1 MQTLIE
7 LPKRA
12 QVAFL
17 LQIVERLDKLKKQYA
32 SNFRYSSFVDVEEP
46 TVWFDGRTLEWQ
58 FEFYERSYGYDAY
71 ADDDDDEFDDEQN
84 LGRISIHMEFDA
96 QWLERAQSS
105 ADLLSN
111 CFTADWNR
119 SCSCDRSENGRIPC
133 MHYLGAIQILS
144 NRLSRASVAS
154 AIDWM
159 SKQFRDGT
167 TIGDELAEQI
177 EFSVERYSSKISD
190 ELRLQWRLG
199 DIKHPYSN
207 RRILDVRPSMQKKSA
222 KGKWSAGREI
232 RDFDRVRS
240 NVADLHEHDD
250 LIGTMVEVFR
260 GQDYMSGSILLQM
273 LKLLKDRPLVVWN
286 REGFPPVEI
295 AETHPTLLMV
305 EEEGKYGIDIRVEG
319 SSFKLANNFLALNKN
334 AFLGWL
340 AEPASNRLLYFQMP
354 TGLLQSVI
362 RLQSG
367 QDRGA
372 KFTQQAA
379 MRVSTVLGSEGV
391 RNALKS
397 VLPES
402 LAGPKIALPP
412 SIQLHLMPRQ
422 PEGLI
427 AELRVACDAVPEL
440 PIPGIEPDR
449 LQVVTPS
456 GPVQLMRDL
465 KSESQ
470 VAEAYTHALGLAE
483 YPYDGPYSWIADDI
497 PSALRL
503 IERAQQQSE
512 HGLEVCWPKSQP
524 MKLLGEITPQQLRVR
539 VTSQRDWF
547 GMEGELVIEGL
558 EIPLAELL
566 AALRRGGRYVQLAS
580 GQFAA
585 ISDQLRKRLTMMDD
599 VSAAEG
605 KQLRVERA
613 GATLLNESLGNDISF
628 ESDVK
633 WQTAIERLTSTKGL
647 PIKPPKGLKAEL
659 RDYQVA
665 GYHWLAK
672 LSHWG
677 LGGCLADDM
686 GLGKTVQALGVLL
699 DRAKV
704 GPALVVAPTSV
715 GTNWLR
721 EAERF
726 APSLTP
732 KLYRDHDREELIRDA
747 GNGDLIITSY
757 QLLQRDAARFSS
769 RSWGTLV
776 LDESQYI
783 KNFATKTNQA
793 VRNIEADWCLAIS
806 GTPLENHLG
815 ELWSLMRI
823 ISPGLLGS
831 WDRFRKRFAE
841 GIERDQDQE
850 RLSALSRMVRPFIL
864 RRTKS
869 DVLTELPPRT
879 EVVLSVELSPAER
892 KKYDAAR
899 LAALADLTAPK
910 EGDND
915 QKKRIRVL
923 TWLMRLR
930 QLACHVRLVDD
941 KWKKSSAKLDQFL
954 EVIRELREN
963 NHRALV
969 FSQFVQH
976 LSLVRSALDDAK
988 VPYQYL
994 DGSTTPAKRQE
1005 AVDAFQRGEGD
1016 LFLISLK
1023 AGGTGLNLTAA
1034 DYVLHLDPW
1043 WNPAVEDQATDRAHR
1058 IGQTRA
1064 VTVYR
1069 LVTRDTIEEQIL
1081 ALHESK
1087 RELMSNLLEG
1097 TDSAGKMSTEELVNL
1112 IRANQILES

>member
-1 MQTLIE
+1 MQTLID

-17 LQIVERLDKLKKQYA
+17 LQIVERLDKIIKKFA
-32 SNFRYSSFVDVEEP
+32 NHRRFGGDFSIDEP
-46 TVWFDGRTLEWQ
+46 IILFDGESLEWQ
-58 FEFYERSYGYDAY
+58 FDYTEEIHSYFDQ
-71 ADDDDDEFDDEQN
+71 DEEGESGQLSIFMN
-84 LGRISIHMEFDA
+84 LAPG
-96 QWLERAQSS
+96 WLETAG
-105 ADLLSN
+105 AGNDLLVN
-111 CFTADWNR
+111 CFEGDWEGYCDCNHPTNSSSPCIHFLTAIESLNK
-119 SCSCDRSENGRIPC
+119 
-133 MHYLGAIQILS
+133 
-144 NRLSRASVAS
+144 RLARASVATALS
-154 AIDWM
+154 WM
-159 SKQFRDGT
+159 NECIRDYT
-167 TIGDELAEQI
+167 TLGDELVSDLEWSIKEKTDRPVAEHRVVWRI
-177 EFSVERYSSKISD
+177 EEVEASYGDRRY
-190 ELRLQWRLG
+190 
-199 DIKHPYSN
+199 
-207 RRILDVRPSMQKKSA
+207 LDVRPCLQKKTA
-222 KGKWSAGREI
+222 KGKWTAGREI
-232 RDFDRVRS
+232 HDFEIVRS
-240 NVADLHEHDD
+240 SVEDLHPHDEMINS
-250 LIGTMVEVFR
+250 LN
-260 GQDYMSGSILLQM
+260 QMSQSCDHKNGSIMLELLR
-273 LKLLKDRPLVVWN
+273 LLRDRPLVVWN
-286 REGFPPVEI
+286 DDGYPPIEVVETQPTVSMIDEGGDYKVDVSIEGTPFDL
-295 AETHPTLLMV
+295 AEDFLVLNKNLNLCWVAEST
-305 EEEGKYGIDIRVEG
+305 GKRLFY
-319 SSFKLANNFLALNKN
+319 FKLATPLMHSIL
-334 AFLGWL
+334 
-340 AEPASNRLLYFQMP
+340 
-354 TGLLQSVI
+354 
-362 RLQSG
+362 RLQEG
-367 QDRGA
+367 QERGA
-372 KFTQQAA
+372 KFTQEAA
-379 MRVSTVLGSEGV
+379 MRVSTILGSDGF
-391 RNALKS
+391 RSAIKT

-402 LAGPKIALPP
+402 LAGPEVELPP
-412 SIQLHLMPRQ
+412 HIQLHLMPRQ

-427 AELRVACDAVPEL
+427 AQLRVACDANTEL
-440 PIPGIEPDR
+440 PVPGIEPAR
-449 LQVVTPS
+449 LQVVTPA
-456 GPVQLMRDL
+456 GPVQYIRDL
-465 KSESQ
+465 KAESSA
-470 VAEAYTHALGLAE
+470 AEACTHSLGLAQ
-483 YPYDGPYSWIADDI
+483 YPYDGPYTWIADDI
-497 PSALRL
+497 PAALTL
-503 IERAQQQSE
+503 IERAQQQVE
-512 HGLEVCWPKSQP
+512 QGVLEVCWPKTQP

-599 VSAAEG
+599 VSVPEG
-605 KQLRVERA
+605 KQMRVERA
-613 GATLLNESLGNDISF
+613 GATLLNESLGDDISF

-633 WQTAIERLTSTKGL
+633 WQMAIERLTSTKGL
-647 PIKPPKGLKAEL
+647 PDHPPKQLNAEL

-686 GLGKTVQALGVLL
+686 GLGKTVQALGVLI
-699 DRAKV
+699 DRAKM
-704 GPALVVAPTSV
+704 GPTLIVAPTSV
-715 GTNWLR
+715 GSNWVR

-726 APSLTP
+726 APTLTP
-732 KLYRDHDREELIRDA
+732 KLYREHNRDDLIRDA

-757 QLLQRDAARFSS
+757 QLLQRDVARFSS

-783 KNFATKTNQA
+783 KNFATKTNQS
-793 VRNIEADWCLAIS
+793 VRSIEADWCLAIS

-831 WDRFRKRFAE
+831 WERFRKRFAE
-841 GIERDQDQE
+841 GIERDKDEE
-850 RLSALSRMVRPFIL
+850 RLHALSRMVRPFIL

-869 DVLTELPPRT
+869 EVLKELPPRT

-892 KKYDAAR
+892 KRYDAAR
-899 LAALADLTAPK
+899 FAALADLTAPK
-910 EGDND
+910 DGDND

-954 EVIRELREN
+954 EVIAELREN
-963 NHRALV
+963 GHRALV

-976 LSLVRSALDDAK
+976 LSLVRAALDKAE
-988 VPYQYL
+988 VSYQYL
-994 DGSTTPAKRQE
+994 DGSTPAAKRQE
-1005 AVDAFQRGEGD
+1005 SVDAFQRGEGD
-1016 LFLISLK
+1016 LFLISLR

-1087 RELMSNLLEG
+1087 RELMSNLLDG

-1112 IRANQILES
+1112 IRSNQVLES

>member
-17 LQIVERLDKLKKQYA
+17 LQIVERLDKLTKQFA
-32 SNFRYSSFVDVEEP
+32 NHMRFCSRAHVEEP
-46 TVWFDGRTLEWQ
+46 FVLFDGKTLEWQ
-58 FEFYERSYGYDAY
+58 FEFEEDSYAYDE
-71 ADDDDDEFDDEQN
+71 DDAEQ
-84 LGRISIHMEFDA
+84 GRVSIFMEFDA
-96 QWLERAQSS
+96 KWLEKALLGS
-105 ADLLSN
+105 DLLSS
-111 CFTADWNR
+111 CFSGQWSR
-119 SCSCDRSENGRIPC
+119 SCTCGQRDNGSTPC
-133 MHYLGAIQILS
+133 LHFLS
-144 NRLSRASVAS
+144 AVQLISKRLSRASVA
-154 AIDWM
+154 AAVEWM
-159 SKQFRDGT
+159 GERFRDHT
-167 TIGDELAEQI
+167 TIGDELINDLEWSI
-177 EFSVERYSSKISD
+177 RNYSTSVPDVHRV
-190 ELRLQWRLG
+190 QWRLYEME
-199 DIKHPYSN
+199 HRYSN
-207 RRILDVRPSMQKKSA
+207 RQILDLRPSLQKLSA
-222 KGKWSAGREI
+222 KGKWSAGREV
-232 RDFDRVRS
+232 RDFDIVRS
-240 NVADLHEHDD
+240 SVADLHPHDELLGSMIEIQED
-250 LIGTMVEVFR
+250 N
-260 GQDYMSGSILLQM
+260 DYMSGSIMLQM
-273 LKLLKDRPLVVWN
+273 LKLLKERPMVVWN
-286 REGFPPVEI
+286 REGFPSVEFV
-295 AETHPTLLMV
+295 ETQPTVMLV
-305 EEEGKYGIDIRVEG
+305 DEGGKYRIDINVEG
-319 SSFKLANNFLALNKN
+319 NDFKQTQNFLVLNKGTH
-334 AFLGWL
+334 LGWF
-340 AEPASNRLLYFQMP
+340 AEPNSNRLLYFRLP
-354 TGLLQSVI
+354 TPLLHSVM
-362 RLQSG
+362 RLQVG

-372 KFTQQAA
+372 MFTQAAA
-379 MRVSTVLGSEGV
+379 MRVSTVLGGDGFRSSV
-391 RNALKS
+391 RT

-402 LAGPKIALPP
+402 LAGPEVPLAPT
-412 SIQLHLMPRQ
+412 IQLHLMPRQ
-422 PEGLI
+422 PEGLF
-427 AELRVACDAVPEL
+427 AQLRVACDAVTEL

-449 LQVVTPS
+449 LQVVTPA
-456 GPVQLMRDL
+456 GPIQLMRDL

-470 VAEAYTHALGLAE
+470 AAEVYTQALGLAA
-483 YPYDGPYSWIADDI
+483 YPYDGPYTWIAEDI
-497 PSALRL
+497 PAALAL

-547 GMEGELVIEGL
+547 GMEGELVIDGL

-585 ISDQLRKRLTMMDD
+585 ISEQLRKRLTMMDD
-599 VSAAEG
+599 VSAPEG

-613 GATLLNESLGNDISF
+613 GATLLNESLGDDISF

-647 PIKPPKGLKAEL
+647 PTKPPKGLNAEL

-699 DRAKV
+699 DRAKI
-704 GPALVVAPTSV
+704 GPALIVAPTSV
-715 GTNWLR
+715 GTNWVR
-721 EAERF
+721 ESQRF

-732 KLYRDHDREELIRDA
+732 KLYRDHDRDELIRDA
-747 GNGDLIITSY
+747 GKGDLIITSY

-783 KNFATKTNQA
+783 KNFATKTNQS
-793 VRNIEADWCLAIS
+793 VRSIEADWCLAIS

-831 WDRFRKRFAE
+831 WERFRKRFAE
-841 GIERDQDQE
+841 GIERDKDQE

-869 DVLTELPPRT
+869 EVLTELPPRT

-899 LAALADLTAPK
+899 FAALADLTAPK
-910 EGDND
+910 DGDND

-954 EVIRELREN
+954 EVIAELREN
-963 NHRALV
+963 GHRALV

-976 LSLVRSALDDAK
+976 LSLVRAALDEAQ

-994 DGSTTPAKRQE
+994 DGSTPPNKRQE

>member
-1 MQTLIE
+1 MQTLIN

-17 LQIVERLDKLKKQYA
+17 LQIVERVDKYNKKYA
-32 SNFRYSSFVDVEEP
+32 NHKRFRKDFDLEEP
-46 TVWFDGRTLEWQ
+46 VILFDGETLEWQ
-58 FEFYERSYGYDAY
+58 FDYVEEEDFFFKS
-71 ADDDDDEFDDEQN
+71 DEQEV
-84 LGRISIHMEFDA
+84 GQVSICMNFA
-96 QWLERAQSS
+96 PGWLETAGKGN
-105 ADLLSN
+105 DLMAN
-111 CFTADWNR
+111 CFDGDWEGY
-119 SCSCDRSENGRIPC
+119 CDCNHPVASTTPC
-133 MHYLGAIQILS
+133 IHFLSAIDAIHE
-144 NRLSRASVAS
+144 RFARASVSTALEW
-154 AIDWM
+154 INEHIKD
-159 SKQFRDGT
+159 QT
-167 TIGDELAEQI
+167 TLGDELVHDLEWEITGDRSSSPTAEHRVVWRIQ
-177 EFSVERYSSKISD
+177 EAKVPFGGRRY
-190 ELRLQWRLG
+190 
-199 DIKHPYSN
+199 
-207 RRILDVRPSMQKKSA
+207 LDVKAVLQKKSA
-222 KGKWSAGREI
+222 KGSWSVGREVH
-232 RDFDRVRS
+232 DFEVIRS
-240 NVADLHEHDD
+240 NVADLHPQDEMINSLSMISYTDD
-250 LIGTMVEVFR
+250 HSNGGIVLE
-260 GQDYMSGSILLQM
+260 L
-273 LKLLKDRPLVVWN
+273 LKLLRERPLVCWN
-286 REGFPPVEI
+286 GVGYPRIEIVETQPTVSMIEDGDTYKLDVSIEGTSFDI
-295 AETHPTLLMV
+295 AS
-305 EEEGKYGIDIRVEG
+305 D
-319 SSFKLANNFLALNKN
+319 FLVLNKN
-334 AFLGWL
+334 AGLCWVVEPNRKRLFYFKL
-340 AEPASNRLLYFQMP
+340 AMPLLR
-354 TGLLQSVI
+354 SIV
-362 RLQSG
+362 RLQEG
-367 QDRGA
+367 QERGA
-372 KFTQQAA
+372 KFTQEAA
-379 MRVSTVLGSEGV
+379 KRVSTVLGSDGF
-391 RNALKS
+391 RSAIKT

-402 LAGPKIALPP
+402 LAGPEVDLPP
-412 SIQLHLMPRQ
+412 RIQLHLMPRQ
-422 PEGLI
+422 PEGLT
-427 AELRVACDAVPEL
+427 AQLRVACDAVAEP
-440 PIPGIEPDR
+440 PVPGIEPGR
-449 LQVVTPS
+449 LQVVTPA
-456 GPVQLMRDL
+456 GPVQYIRDL
-465 KSESQ
+465 KAESD
-470 VAEAYTHALGLAE
+470 AAAACTHSLGLAQ
-483 YPYDGPYSWIADDI
+483 YPYDGPYTWIADDI
-497 PSALRL
+497 PAALAL

-512 HGLEVCWPKSQP
+512 QGLLEVCWPKSQP
-524 MKLLGEITPQQLRVR
+524 MKLLGEIMPQQLRVR

-599 VSAAEG
+599 VSVPEG
-605 KQLRVERA
+605 KHLRVERA
-613 GATLLNESLGNDISF
+613 GATLLNDSLGDDISF

-633 WQTAIERLTSTKGL
+633 WQKAIERLTSTKGL
-647 PIKPPKGLKAEL
+647 PDFPPRALQAEL

-686 GLGKTVQALGVLL
+686 GLGKTVQALGVLI
-699 DRAKV
+699 DRAKM
-704 GPALVVAPTSV
+704 GPTLIVAPTSV
-715 GTNWLR
+715 GSNWVR

-726 APSLTP
+726 APTLTP
-732 KLYRDHDREELIRDA
+732 KLYREHNRDDLIRDA
-747 GNGDLIITSY
+747 GKGELIITSY
-757 QLLQRDAARFSS
+757 QLLQRDVARFSS

-783 KNFATKTNQA
+783 KNFATKTNQS
-793 VRNIEADWCLAIS
+793 VRSIEADWCLAIS

-831 WDRFRKRFAE
+831 WERFRKRFAE
-841 GIERDQDQE
+841 GIERGKDPE
-850 RLSALSRMVRPFIL
+850 RMNALSRMVRPFIL

-869 DVLTELPPRT
+869 EVLKELPPRT
-879 EVVLSVELSPAER
+879 EVVLNVELTPAER

-910 EGDND
+910 DGDNE

-954 EVIRELREN
+954 EVIAELREN
-963 NHRALV
+963 GHRALV

-976 LSLVRSALDDAK
+976 LSLVRAALDDAEI
-988 VPYQYL
+988 PYQYL
-994 DGSTTPAKRQE
+994 DGSTPAAKRQE

-1023 AGGTGLNLTAA
+1023 AGGTGLNLTSA

-1058 IGQTRA
+1058 IGQTRP

-1112 IRANQILES
+1112 IRANQVLES

>member
-17 LQIVERLDKLKKQYA
+17 LQIVEQLDKLTKQFANYM
-32 SNFRYSSFVDVEEP
+32 RYSSRAHVEEP
-46 TVWFDGRTLEWQ
+46 YVLFDGKTLEWQ
-58 FEFYERSYGYDAY
+58 FEFVEESYSY
-71 ADDDDDEFDDEQN
+71 DDDDDDLGQLSIFMDFDPK
-84 LGRISIHMEFDA
+84 
-96 QWLERAQSS
+96 WLELARSGT
-105 ADLLSN
+105 DLLSN
-111 CFTADWNR
+111 CFTAQWRRTCTCGYNKR
-119 SCSCDRSENGRIPC
+119 GANPC
-133 MHYLGAIQILS
+133 LHFFSAVQLL
-144 NRLSRASVAS
+144 NKRLSRTSVA
-154 AIDWM
+154 AAVEWM
-159 SKQFRDGT
+159 SERFRDHT
-167 TIGDELAEQI
+167 TIGDELVKELEWSI
-177 EFSVERYSSKISD
+177 KDYSTKAP
-190 ELRLQWRLG
+190 EVHRVQWRLD
-199 DIKHPYSN
+199 DIEHPHSS
-207 RRILDVRPSMQKKSA
+207 RHILDVKPSLQKLSA

-232 RDFDRVRS
+232 RDFDVVRA
-240 NVADLHEHDD
+240 NVAELHPHDELLGSMIDIQREHD
-250 LIGTMVEVFR
+250 
-260 GQDYMSGSILLQM
+260 YKSGSILLQT

-286 REGFPPVEI
+286 REGYPSVEFVETKPTVMMVDEDGRYRVEI
-295 AETHPTLLMV
+295 N
-305 EEEGKYGIDIRVEG
+305 VEG
-319 SSFKLANNFLALNKN
+319 NAFKLAHEFLVLNKN
-334 AFLGWL
+334 TNLGYI
-340 AEPASNRLLYFQMP
+340 AEPTSNRLLYFQMP
-354 TGLLQSVI
+354 TALLHSVL
-362 RLQSG
+362 RLHAG

-372 KFTQQAA
+372 KFTQEAA
-379 MRVSTVLGSEGV
+379 MRVSTVLGGDNFRSSLRTV
-391 RNALKS
+391 F
-397 VLPES
+397 PES
-402 LAGPKIALPP
+402 LAGPEVPLSPT
-412 SIQLHLMPRQ
+412 IQLHLMPRQ

-427 AELRVACDAVPEL
+427 AQLRVACDAVAEL

-449 LQVVTPS
+449 LQVVTPA
-456 GPVQLMRDL
+456 GPVQLMRNL
-465 KSESQ
+465 KSESLA
-470 VAEAYTHALGLAE
+470 AEAYTHALGLAA
-483 YPYDGPYSWIADDI
+483 YPYDGPYTWIAEDI
-497 PSALRL
+497 PAALAL

-547 GMEGELVIEGL
+547 GMEGELVIDGL

-599 VSAAEG
+599 VSAPEG

-613 GATLLNESLGNDISF
+613 GATLLNDSLGDDISL

-647 PIKPPKGLKAEL
+647 PTKPPKGLKADL

-699 DRAKV
+699 DRAKM
-704 GPALVVAPTSV
+704 GPTLIVAPTSV
-715 GTNWLR
+715 GTNWVR

-726 APSLTP
+726 APSLSP
-732 KLYRDHDREELIRDA
+732 KLYRDHDRDELIRDA
-747 GNGDLIITSY
+747 GKGDLIITSY
-757 QLLQRDAARFSS
+757 QLLQRDTARFSS

-783 KNFATKTNQA
+783 KNFATKTNQS
-793 VRNIEADWCLAIS
+793 VRSIEADWCLAIS

-815 ELWSLMRI
+815 ELWSLMRLI
-823 ISPGLLGS
+823 TPGLLGS
-831 WDRFRKRFAE
+831 WERFRKRFAE
-841 GIERDQDQE
+841 GIERDKDQE

-869 DVLTELPPRT
+869 EVLTELPPRT

-899 LAALADLTAPK
+899 FAALADLTAPK
-910 EGDND
+910 DGDND

-930 QLACHVRLVDD
+930 QLASHVRLVDD

-954 EVIRELREN
+954 EVIAELREN
-963 NHRALV
+963 GHRALV

-976 LSLVRSALDDAK
+976 LSLVRAALDEAK

-994 DGSTTPAKRQE
+994 DGSTPPAKRQE

-1043 WNPAVEDQATDRAHR
+1043 WNPAVEDQASDRAHR

>member
-1 MQTLIE
+1 MMQTLID

-17 LQIVERLDKLKKQYA
+17 LQIAERLDKLTKQHANYMR
-32 SNFRYSSFVDVEEP
+32 FSSRAHVEEP
-46 TVWFDGRTLEWQ
+46 YVFFDGKTLEWQ
-58 FEFYERSYGYDAY
+58 FDFEEDSYAYDEDD
-71 ADDDDDEFDDEQN
+71 ADR
-84 LGRISIHMEFDA
+84 GRLSIYMEFDA
-96 QWLERAQSS
+96 QWLERAHGGT
-105 ADLLSN
+105 DLLST
-111 CFTADWNR
+111 CFSAPWQR
-119 SCSCDRSENGRIPC
+119 ACSCGSSERGSTPC
-133 MHYLGAIQILS
+133 MHFLGALQAIS
-144 NRLSRASVAS
+144 KRLARASVA
-154 AIDWM
+154 AALEWM
-159 SKQFRDGT
+159 QVRFRDHT
-167 TIGDELAEQI
+167 MIGDELVQDLEWSIKHYAPR
-177 EFSVERYSSKISD
+177 VAD
-190 ELRLQWRLG
+190 EHRIQWRLQEVE
-199 DIKHPYSN
+199 YAYAN
-207 RRILDVRPSMQKKSA
+207 RRVLDIRAALQKKSA
-222 KGKWSAGREI
+222 KGKWTGGREV
-232 RDFDRVRS
+232 RDFEIVRS
-240 NVADLHEHDD
+240 NVADLHPHDE
-250 LIGTMVEVFR
+250 LIGSMIDIQ
-260 GQDYMSGSILLQM
+260 QDANHKNGSLLLQT

-295 AETHPTLLMV
+295 VETQPTVSLV
-305 EEEGKYGIDIRVEG
+305 DEDGKYRIEISIEG
-319 SSFKLANNFLALNKN
+319 NAFNSTRDFLVLNKSTH
-334 AFLGWL
+334 LGWF
-340 AEPASNRLLYFQMP
+340 AEPTSNRLLYFQMP
-354 TGLLQSVI
+354 TALLHSVM

-372 KFTQQAA
+372 KFTPEAA
-379 MRVSTVLGSEGV
+379 LRVSTVLGGDGF
-391 RNALKS
+391 RNSLKT

-402 LAGPKIALPP
+402 LAGPEVALPP
-412 SIQLHLMPRQ
+412 TIQLHLMPRQ

-427 AELRVACDAVPEL
+427 AQLRVACDAVTEL

-449 LQVVTPS
+449 LQVVTPA
-456 GPVQLMRDL
+456 GPVQLLRDL
-465 KSESQ
+465 NAESQ
-470 VAEAYTHALGLAE
+470 AAQAYTQTLGLAA
-483 YPYDGPYSWIADDI
+483 YPYDGPYTWIAEDV
-497 PSALRL
+497 PTSLAL

-512 HGLEVCWPKSQP
+512 QGLEVCWPKSQP
-524 MKLLGEITPQQLRVR
+524 MRLLGEITPQQLRVR

-558 EIPLAELL
+558 EIPLTELL

-599 VSAAEG
+599 VSAPEG

-613 GATLLNESLGNDISF
+613 GATLLSESLGDDISF

-633 WQTAIERLTSTKGL
+633 WQTAIERLTSIKGL
-647 PIKPPKGLKAEL
+647 PTKPPKGLNAEL

-699 DRAKV
+699 DRAKI
-704 GPALVVAPTSV
+704 GPALIVAPTSV
-715 GTNWLR
+715 GTNWVR

-732 KLYRDHDREELIRDA
+732 KLYRDHDRDQLIRDA
-747 GNGDLIITSY
+747 GKGDLIITSY

-783 KNFATKTNQA
+783 KNFATKTNQS
-793 VRNIEADWCLAIS
+793 VRSIEADWCLAIS

-831 WDRFRKRFAE
+831 WERFRKRFAE
-841 GIERDQDQE
+841 GIERDKDQE

-869 DVLTELPPRT
+869 EVLTELPPRT

-899 LAALADLTAPK
+899 FAALADLTAPK
-910 EGDND
+910 DGDND

-954 EVIRELREN
+954 EVIAELREN
-963 NHRALV
+963 GHRALV

-976 LSLVRSALDDAK
+976 LSLVRAALDEAK

-994 DGSTTPAKRQE
+994 DGSTPPAKRQD